1 MKEKP
6 NLKPPDNTRQVLT
19 WVKDRAGLEYW
30 QIDWY
35 YNNGWVEAN
44 AFGQKVLYWTELP
57 LSPKCE
63 NK

>member
-19 WVKDRAGLEYW
+19 WVKDQAGLECW
-30 QIDWY
+30 QIDRY
-35 YNNGWVEAN
+35 YNGWIEAD
-44 AFGQKVLYWTELP
+44 AWGQKVLYWTELP
-57 LSPKCE
+57 LPPKCE